1 MKQLLFG
8 LMMLALVATVITCAG
23 EKTAEVTQS
32 AFVTSL
38 ATSIE
43 QAKADDNNILIKF
56 YTDW

>member
-1 MKQLLFG
+1 MRQLLLA

-23 EKTAEVTQS
+23 EKAEEVTQS

-43 QAKADDNNILIKF
+43 QARAADNNILIKF